1 MSALSFQSVS
11 KIYPARSA
19 GAPAFQAL
27 KQVSL
32 EVQEGEFFG
41 LLGPNGAGKTT
52 LINAIMGLSP
62 LKSGRIVWEGET
74 VSVLPAHR
82 LCEKGLALV
91 PESRRLFTGM
101 TVRENLEL
109 GAMHP
114 AARAVRDQTFE
125 KVCEL
130 FPAVRAKL
138 GQVSGTLS
146 GGQQQMVAIGRAM
159 MALPRLLLLD
169 EPSLGLAPSI
179 VGEMFR
185 AIEAIHQSGTAVM
198 LVEQNVSRA
207 LAISQRTYVL
217 ENGRV
222 VTSGV
227 SSELSRRDEI
237 RKAYLGV

>member
-1 MSALSFQSVS
+1 MGLN
-11 KIYPARSA
+11 
-19 GAPAFQAL
+19 AL
-27 KQVSL
+27 K
-32 EVQEGEFFG
+32 
-41 LLGPNGAGKTT
+41 AGK
-52 LINAIMGLSP
+52 
-62 LKSGRIVWEGET
+62 IVWEDQT
-74 VSVLPAHR
+74 VSQLPPHM
-82 LCEKGLALV
+82 LCARGLALV

-114 AARAVRDQTFE
+114 KARAVRSQTFE
-125 KVCEL
+125 QVCAL

-138 GQVSGTLS
+138 DQVSGTLS

-179 VGEMFR
+179 VAEMFR
-185 AIEAIHQSGTAVM
+185 AIEAIHRSGTAVM

-222 VTSGV
+222 VTSGT
-227 SSELSRRDEI
+227 SSELSNRPEI
-237 RKAYLGV
+237 RKAYLGL

>member
-1 MSALSFQSVS
+1 MLQIDQIQVNYGA
-11 KIYPARSA
+11 
-19 GAPAFQAL
+19 APAL
-27 KQVSL
+27 WEVSL
-32 EVQEGEFFG
+32 EVKTGE
-41 LLGPNGAGKTT
+41 LVSVIGPNGAGKTT
-52 LINAIMGLSP
+52 LINAVMGLNP
-62 LKSGRIVWEGET
+62 LKSGKVVWEDET
-74 VSVLPAHR
+74 ISKLSPHQ

-114 AARAVRDQTFE
+114 AARAVRHRTFE
-125 KVCEL
+125 QVCDL

-138 GQVSGTLS
+138 DQVSGTLS

-169 EPSLGLAPSI
+169 EPSLGLSPVI
-179 VGEMFR
+179 VVEMFR
-185 AIEAIHQSGTAVM
+185 AIESINRSGTSVL

-207 LAISQRTYVL
+207 LAISERTYVL

-222 VTSGV
+222 ITSGD
-227 SSELSRRDEI
+227 SQELSNRPEI
-237 RKAYLGV
+237 RKAYLGI

>member
-1 MSALSFQSVS
+1 MLHIDQIQVN
-11 KIYPARSA
+11 Y
-19 GAPAFQAL
+19 GEAPAL
-27 KQVSL
+27 WDVSL
-32 EVQEGEFFG
+32 QIHTGE
-41 LLGPNGAGKTT
+41 LVSVIGPNGAGKTT
-52 LINAIMGLSP
+52 LIQAIMGLNAIQR
-62 LKSGRIVWEGET
+62 GQIVWEGET
-74 VSVLPAHR
+74 ISSLPAHR
-82 LCEKGLALV
+82 LCERGLALV

-114 AARAVRDQTFE
+114 AARAVRERTLEQ
-125 KVCEL
+125 VCDL

-138 GQVSGTLS
+138 AQVSGTLS

-185 AIEAIHQSGTAVM
+185 AIEAIHQSGTAVL

-207 LAISQRTYVL
+207 LAISQRTCVL

-222 VTSGV
+222 VTSGA
-227 SSELSRRDEI
+227 SAELSHRPEI
-237 RKAYLGV
+237 RKAYLGI

>member
-1 MSALSFQSVS
+1 MLQIE
-11 KIYPARSA
+11 KIQVNYGA
-19 GAPAFQAL
+19 APAL
-27 KQVSL
+27 WDVSL
-32 EVQEGEFFG
+32 HIEPGE
-41 LLGPNGAGKTT
+41 LVSVIGPNGAGKTT
-52 LINAIMGLSP
+52 LINAVMGLSP

-74 VSVLPAHR
+74 VSLLPPHR

-125 KVCEL
+125 QVCEL

-138 GQVSGTLS
+138 SQVSGTLS

-179 VGEMFR
+179 VAEMFR
-185 AIEAIHQSGTAVM
+185 AIESIHQSGTAVM

>member
-1 MSALSFQSVS
+1 LVSV
-11 KIYPARSA
+11 I
-19 GAPAFQAL
+19 
-27 KQVSL
+27 
-32 EVQEGEFFG
+32 
-41 LLGPNGAGKTT
+41 GPNGAGKTT
-52 LINAIMGLSP
+52 LINAIMGLNA
-62 LKSGRIVWEGET
+62 LKAGKIVWEDQT
-74 VSVLPAHR
+74 VSQLPPHM
-82 LCEKGLALV
+82 LCARGLALV

-114 AARAVRDQTFE
+114 KARAVRSQTFE
-125 KVCEL
+125 QVCAL

-138 GQVSGTLS
+138 DQVSGTLS

-179 VGEMFR
+179 VAEMFR
-185 AIEAIHQSGTAVM
+185 AIEAIHRSGTAVM

-222 VTSGV
+222 VTSGT
-227 SSELSRRDEI
+227 SSELSNRPEI
-237 RKAYLGV
+237 RKAYLGL

>member
-1 MSALSFQSVS
+1 MLKIDSVNVTIQSV
-11 KIYPARSA
+11 
-19 GAPAFQAL
+19 QAL
-27 KQVSL
+27 RQFSLNVS
-32 EVQEGEFFG
+32 VGQMVG
-41 LLGPNGAGKTT
+41 LVGRNGAGKTT
-52 LINAIMGLSP
+52 LILAVMGLNR
-62 LKSGRIVWEGET
+62 LAAGKIVWEGET
-74 VSVLPAHR
+74 VSSLPPHL

-114 AARAVRDQTFE
+114 AAKAARARTFE
-125 KVCEL
+125 QVCDL

-138 GQVSGTLS
+138 DQVSGTLS

-185 AIEAIHQSGTAVM
+185 AIESINQSGTAVM

-207 LAISQRTYVL
+207 LAISKRTYVL

-222 VTSGV
+222 VTSGA
-227 SSELSRRDEI
+227 SSELSHRPEI
-237 RKAYLGV
+237 RKAYLGI

>member
-1 MSALSFQSVS
+1 MLQIEQIQVN
-11 KIYPARSA
+11 Y
-19 GAPAFQAL
+19 GEAPAL
-27 KQVSL
+27 WDVSL
-32 EVQEGEFFG
+32 QVHAGE
-41 LLGPNGAGKTT
+41 LVSVIGPNGAGKTT
-52 LINAIMGLSP
+52 LINAVMGLSP

-74 VSVLPAHR
+74 VSALPAHR

-125 KVCEL
+125 KVCDL

-138 GQVSGTLS
+138 SQVSGTLS

-185 AIEAIHQSGTAVM
+185 AIETIHQSGTAVM

-237 RKAYLGV
+237 RKAYLGI

>member
-1 MSALSFQSVS
+1 MLQIEQIQVNYGA
-11 KIYPARSA
+11 
-19 GAPAFQAL
+19 APAL
-27 KQVSL
+27 WDVSL
-32 EVQEGEFFG
+32 QVNAGE
-41 LLGPNGAGKTT
+41 LVSVIGPNGAGKTT

-62 LKSGRIVWEGET
+62 LKSGQIVWEGET

-114 AARAVRDQTFE
+114 AARAMRDQTFE

>member
-1 MSALSFQSVS
+1 MLQIE
-11 KIYPARSA
+11 KIQVNYGA
-19 GAPAFQAL
+19 APAL
-27 KQVSL
+27 WDVSL
-32 EVQEGEFFG
+32 HIEPGE
-41 LLGPNGAGKTT
+41 LVSVIGPNGAGKTT
-52 LINAIMGLSP
+52 LINAVMGLSP

-74 VSVLPAHR
+74 VSLLPPHR

-125 KVCEL
+125 QVCEL

-138 GQVSGTLS
+138 SQVSGTLS

-179 VGEMFR
+179 VAEMFR

>member
-1 MSALSFQSVS
+1 MLRIDQIQVNYGA
-11 KIYPARSA
+11 
-19 GAPAFQAL
+19 APAL
-27 KQVSL
+27 WDVSL
-32 EVQEGEFFG
+32 EVESGE
-41 LLGPNGAGKTT
+41 LVSVIGPNGAGKTT
-52 LINAIMGLSP
+52 LINAIMGLNA
-62 LKSGRIVWEGET
+62 LKSGKIVWEGQT
-74 VSVLPAHR
+74 VSALPAHR
-82 LCEKGLALV
+82 LCERGLALV

-114 AARAVRDQTFE
+114 QARAVRARTFE
-125 KVCEL
+125 QVCEL

-138 GQVSGTLS
+138 EQVSGTLS

-185 AIEAIHQSGTAVM
+185 AIEAIHRSGTAVM
-198 LVEQNVSRA
+198 LVEQNVSQA

-222 VTSGV
+222 VTSGI
-227 SSELSRRDEI
+227 SAELSSRPEI
-237 RKAYLGV
+237 RKAYLGI

>member
-1 MSALSFQSVS
+1 MLQIDQIQVNYGA
-11 KIYPARSA
+11 
-19 GAPAFQAL
+19 APAL
-27 KQVSL
+27 WEVSL
-32 EVQEGEFFG
+32 EVKTGE
-41 LLGPNGAGKTT
+41 LVSVIGPNGAGKTT
-52 LINAIMGLSP
+52 LINAVMGLNP
-62 LKSGRIVWEGET
+62 LKSGKIVWEDET
-74 VSVLPAHR
+74 ISKLSPHQ

-114 AARAVRDQTFE
+114 AARAVRHRTFE
-125 KVCEL
+125 QVCDL

-138 GQVSGTLS
+138 DQVSGTLS

-169 EPSLGLAPSI
+169 EPSLGLSPVI
-179 VGEMFR
+179 VVEMFR
-185 AIEAIHQSGTAVM
+185 AIESINRSGTSVL

-207 LAISQRTYVL
+207 LEISERTYVL

-222 VTSGV
+222 ITSGD
-227 SSELSRRDEI
+227 SQELSNRPEI
-237 RKAYLGV
+237 RKAYLGI

>member
-1 MSALSFQSVS
+1 MLQIEQIQVNYGA
-11 KIYPARSA
+11 
-19 GAPAFQAL
+19 APAL
-27 KQVSL
+27 WDVSL
-32 EVQEGEFFG
+32 QVNAGE
-41 LLGPNGAGKTT
+41 LVSVIGPNGAGKTT

>member
-1 MSALSFQSVS
+1 MLHIDQIQVNYGA
-11 KIYPARSA
+11 
-19 GAPAFQAL
+19 APAL
-27 KQVSL
+27 WDVSL
-32 EVQEGEFFG
+32 QINTGE
-41 LLGPNGAGKTT
+41 LVSVIGPNGAGKTT
-52 LINAIMGLSP
+52 LIQAIMGMNA
-62 LKSGRIVWEGET
+62 LKQGKIEWEGET
-74 VSVLPAHR
+74 ISALPAHR

-114 AARAVRDQTFE
+114 AARAVRARTFE
-125 KVCEL
+125 QVCEL

-179 VGEMFR
+179 VAEMFR

-222 VTSGV
+222 VTSGL

>member
-1 MSALSFQSVS
+1 MLRIDHIQVNYGS
-11 KIYPARSA
+11 
-19 GAPAFQAL
+19 APAL
-27 KQVSL
+27 WEVSL
-32 EVQEGEFFG
+32 EVKSGE
-41 LLGPNGAGKTT
+41 LVAVIGPNGAGKTT
-52 LINAIMGLSP
+52 LINAVMGLNP
-62 LKSGRIVWEGET
+62 VKNGQIEWEGET
-74 VSVLPAHR
+74 ISKLSPHL
-82 LCEKGLALV
+82 LCERGLALV

-114 AARAVRDQTFE
+114 AARAARERTFE
-125 KVCEL
+125 QVCDL

-138 GQVSGTLS
+138 DQVSGTLS

-169 EPSLGLAPSI
+169 EPSLGLSPVI
-179 VGEMFR
+179 VVEMFR
-185 AIEAIHQSGTAVM
+185 AIESIHRSGTSVL

-222 VTSGV
+222 ITSGE
-227 SSELSRRDEI
+227 SQELSNRPEI
-237 RKAYLGV
+237 RKAYLGI

>member
-1 MSALSFQSVS
+1 MLQIDQIQVNYGA
-11 KIYPARSA
+11 
-19 GAPAFQAL
+19 APAL
-27 KQVSL
+27 WEVSL
-32 EVQEGEFFG
+32 EVKTGE
-41 LLGPNGAGKTT
+41 LVSVIGPNGAGKTT
-52 LINAIMGLSP
+52 LINAVMGLNP
-62 LKSGRIVWEGET
+62 LKSGKIVWEDET
-74 VSVLPAHR
+74 ISKLSPHQ

-114 AARAVRDQTFE
+114 TARAVRHRTFE
-125 KVCEL
+125 QVCDL

-138 GQVSGTLS
+138 DQVSGTLS

-169 EPSLGLAPSI
+169 EPSLGLSPVI
-179 VGEMFR
+179 VVEMFR
-185 AIEAIHQSGTAVM
+185 AIESINRSGTSVL

-207 LAISQRTYVL
+207 LAISERTYVL

-222 VTSGV
+222 ITSGD
-227 SSELSRRDEI
+227 SQELSNRPEI
-237 RKAYLGV
+237 RKAYLGI

>member
-1 MSALSFQSVS
+1 MLQIDQIQVNYGA
-11 KIYPARSA
+11 
-19 GAPAFQAL
+19 APAL
-27 KQVSL
+27 WDVSL
-32 EVQEGEFFG
+32 EINAGE
-41 LLGPNGAGKTT
+41 LVSVIGPNGAGKTT
-52 LINAIMGLSP
+52 LILAVMGLNR
-62 LKSGRIVWEGET
+62 LAAGKIVWEGET
-74 VSVLPAHR
+74 VSSLPPHL

-114 AARAVRDQTFE
+114 AAKAARARTFE
-125 KVCEL
+125 QVCDL

-138 GQVSGTLS
+138 DQVSGTLS

-185 AIEAIHQSGTAVM
+185 AIESINQSGTAVM

-207 LAISQRTYVL
+207 LAISKRTYVL

-222 VTSGV
+222 VTSGS
-227 SSELSRRDEI
+227 SSELSHRPEI
-237 RKAYLGV
+237 RKAYLGI

>member
-1 MSALSFQSVS
+1 MLHIDQIQVNYGA
-11 KIYPARSA
+11 
-19 GAPAFQAL
+19 APAL
-27 KQVSL
+27 WDVSL
-32 EVQEGEFFG
+32 QINTGE
-41 LLGPNGAGKTT
+41 LVSVIGPNGAGKTT
-52 LINAIMGLSP
+52 LIQAIMGMNG
-62 LKSGRIVWEGET
+62 LKQGKIEWEGET
-74 VSVLPAHR
+74 ISALPAHR

-114 AARAVRDQTFE
+114 AARAVRARTFE
-125 KVCEL
+125 QVCDL

-222 VTSGV
+222 VTSGL

>member
-1 MSALSFQSVS
+1 MLQIEQIQVNYGA
-11 KIYPARSA
+11 
-19 GAPAFQAL
+19 APAL
-27 KQVSL
+27 WDVSL
-32 EVQEGEFFG
+32 RVQAGE
-41 LLGPNGAGKTT
+41 LVSVIGPNGAGKTT

-62 LKSGRIVWEGET
+62 LKSGQIVWEGET

-114 AARAVRDQTFE
+114 TARAVREQTLE
-125 KVCEL
+125 QVCEL
-130 FPAVRAKL
+130 FPAVRTKL

-237 RKAYLGV
+237 RKAYLGI

>member
-1 MSALSFQSVS
+1 MLQIDQIQVNYGA
-11 KIYPARSA
+11 
-19 GAPAFQAL
+19 APAL
-27 KQVSL
+27 WEVSL
-32 EVQEGEFFG
+32 EVKTGE
-41 LLGPNGAGKTT
+41 LVSVIGPNGAGKTT
-52 LINAIMGLSP
+52 LINAVMGLNP
-62 LKSGRIVWEGET
+62 LKSGKIIWEDET
-74 VSVLPAHR
+74 ISKLSPHQ

-114 AARAVRDQTFE
+114 AARAVRHRTFE
-125 KVCEL
+125 QVCDL

-138 GQVSGTLS
+138 DQVSGTLS

-169 EPSLGLAPSI
+169 EPSLGLSPVI
-179 VGEMFR
+179 VVEMFR
-185 AIEAIHQSGTAVM
+185 AIESINRSGTSVL

-207 LAISQRTYVL
+207 LAISERTYVL

-222 VTSGV
+222 ITSGD
-227 SSELSRRDEI
+227 SQELSNRPEI
-237 RKAYLGV
+237 RKAYLGI

>member
-1 MSALSFQSVS
+1 MLQIE
-11 KIYPARSA
+11 KIQVNYGA
-19 GAPAFQAL
+19 APAL
-27 KQVSL
+27 WDVSL
-32 EVQEGEFFG
+32 HIEPGE
-41 LLGPNGAGKTT
+41 LVSVIGPNGAGKTT
-52 LINAIMGLSP
+52 LINAVMGLSP

-74 VSVLPAHR
+74 VSLLPPHR

-125 KVCEL
+125 QVCEL

-138 GQVSGTLS
+138 SQVSGTLS

-179 VGEMFR
+179 VAEMFR
-185 AIEAIHQSGTAVM
+185 AIESIHQSGTAVM

-222 VTSGV
+222 VTSGA

-237 RKAYLGV
+237 RKAYLGI

>member
-1 MSALSFQSVS
+1 MLQIEQIQVNYGA
-11 KIYPARSA
+11 
-19 GAPAFQAL
+19 APAL
-27 KQVSL
+27 WDVSMQI
-32 EVQEGEFFG
+32 EAGE
-41 LLGPNGAGKTT
+41 LVSVIGPNGAGKTT
-52 LINAIMGLSP
+52 LINAVMGLCP
-62 LKSGRIVWEGET
+62 LKSGHIAWEGET
-74 VSVLPAHR
+74 VSALPAHR
-82 LCEKGLALV
+82 LCERGLALV

-114 AARAVRDQTFE
+114 AARVVRERTFE
-125 KVCEL
+125 QVCEL

-185 AIEAIHQSGTAVM
+185 AIEAIHRSGTAVM

-222 VTSGV
+222 VTSGA

-237 RKAYLGV
+237 RKAYLGI

>member
-1 MSALSFQSVS
+1 MLQIDQIQVNYGA
-11 KIYPARSA
+11 
-19 GAPAFQAL
+19 APAL
-27 KQVSL
+27 WEVSL
-32 EVQEGEFFG
+32 EVKTGE
-41 LLGPNGAGKTT
+41 LVSVIGPNGAGKTT
-52 LINAIMGLSP
+52 LINAVMGLNP
-62 LKSGRIVWEGET
+62 LKSGKIVWEGET
-74 VSVLPAHR
+74 ISKLSPHQ

-114 AARAVRDQTFE
+114 AARAVRHRTFE
-125 KVCEL
+125 QVCDL

-138 GQVSGTLS
+138 DQVSGTLS

-169 EPSLGLAPSI
+169 EPSLGLSPVI
-179 VGEMFR
+179 VVEMFR
-185 AIEAIHQSGTAVM
+185 AIESINRSGTSVL

-207 LAISQRTYVL
+207 LAISERTYVL

-222 VTSGV
+222 ITSGD
-227 SSELSRRDEI
+227 SQELSNRPEI
-237 RKAYLGV
+237 RKAYLGI

>member
-1 MSALSFQSVS
+1 MLQIEQIQVNYGA
-11 KIYPARSA
+11 
-19 GAPAFQAL
+19 APAL
-27 KQVSL
+27 WDVSL
-32 EVQEGEFFG
+32 QVQPGE
-41 LLGPNGAGKTT
+41 LVSVIGPNGAGKTT

-62 LKSGRIVWEGET
+62 LKSGKIVWEGQT
-74 VSVLPAHR
+74 VSTLPAHR
-82 LCEKGLALV
+82 LCAQGLALV

-125 KVCEL
+125 QVCEL

>member
-1 MSALSFQSVS
+1 MLHIDQIQVNYGA
-11 KIYPARSA
+11 
-19 GAPAFQAL
+19 APAL
-27 KQVSL
+27 WDVSL
-32 EVQEGEFFG
+32 QINTGE
-41 LLGPNGAGKTT
+41 LVSVIGPNGAGKTT
-52 LINAIMGLSP
+52 LIQAIMGMNP
-62 LKSGRIVWEGET
+62 LKHGKIEWEGET
-74 VSVLPAHR
+74 ISALPAHR
-82 LCEKGLALV
+82 LCERGLALV

-114 AARAVRDQTFE
+114 AARAVRARTFE
-125 KVCEL
+125 QVCEL

-222 VTSGV
+222 VTSGL

>member
-1 MSALSFQSVS
+1 MLQIDQIQVNYGA
-11 KIYPARSA
+11 
-19 GAPAFQAL
+19 APAL
-27 KQVSL
+27 WDISL
-32 EVQEGEFFG
+32 HINPGE
-41 LLGPNGAGKTT
+41 LISVIGPNGAGKTT
-52 LINAIMGLSP
+52 LINAVMGLNP
-62 LKSGRIVWEGET
+62 LKSGKIVWEGET
-74 VSVLPAHR
+74 VSLLPPHR
-82 LCEKGLALV
+82 LCERGLALV
-91 PESRRLFTGM
+91 PESRRLFTTM

-114 AARAVRDQTFE
+114 AARAQRAHTLEQ
-125 KVCEL
+125 VCAL

-138 GQVSGTLS
+138 DQVSGTLS

-185 AIEAIHQSGTAVM
+185 SIESIHRSGTAVM

-222 VTSGV
+222 VTSGL
-227 SSELSRRDEI
+227 SSELGSRDEI
-237 RKAYLGV
+237 RKVYLGI

>member
-1 MSALSFQSVS
+1 MLQIEQIQVN
-11 KIYPARSA
+11 Y
-19 GAPAFQAL
+19 GEAPAL
-27 KQVSL
+27 WDVSL
-32 EVQEGEFFG
+32 QVHAGE
-41 LLGPNGAGKTT
+41 LVSVIGPNGAGKTT
-52 LINAIMGLSP
+52 LINAVMGLSP

-74 VSVLPAHR
+74 VSALPAHR

-114 AARAVRDQTFE
+114 AARAVRARTFE
-125 KVCEL
+125 QVCEL

-222 VTSGV
+222 VTSGL